1 MPKTVRSEPLYSIAL
16 NQKGGQIIFNKN
28 LPGFRMLISQ
38 APFSTHD
45 RNNKPIPFIIP
56 VIIPN
61 TSSIVLFL
69 LFSSK
74 DGMGDTTES

>member
-28 LPGFRMLISQ
+28 LPDFRMLISQ
-38 APFSTHD
+38 TPFSTHD
-45 RNNKPIPFIIP
+45 RNNKPIHF
-56 VIIPN
+56 IIPN